1 MALRIE
7 HSIAVARDRTW
18 KMKAAASAIIATAF
32 LTSACAREP
41 ERPADEQL
49 TDKAL
54 QQVVKTA
61 VG

>member
-1 MALRIE
+1 
-7 HSIAVARDRTW
+7 
-18 KMKAAASAIIATAF
+18 MKAAASAIIATAF